1 MHVLTWSSIPACLY
15 NSGSVHVACQTSELL
30 SCKNGNPIH
39 RQATCYENC
48 PLFWSYATLTVQRL
62 NTLIIKNVWPVGRNR
77 QGPLKSPFLLFFC
90 LVQMCTQGSE
100 PVKSMVPS
108 IWFLWKK
115 KFSCQLGAKV
125 WCQGPVSATRA
136 QPWNVTYKKRGWWK
150 CAYISEVWEGTC
162 TYTVNY
168 KGPTLE

>member
-15 NSGSVHVACQTSELL
+15 NSGSAHVACWTSELL

-48 PLFWSYATLTVQRL
+48 PLFWSYATLTMQRL

-77 QGPLKSPFLLFFC
+77 GPSNLPSYFFLPGTN
-90 LVQMCTQGSE
+90 VHTR
-100 PVKSMVPS
+100 
-108 IWFLWKK
+108 LWTCEIHGAQHMIFMKK

-136 QPWNVTYKKRGWWK
+136 QPWNVTSKKRGWWK